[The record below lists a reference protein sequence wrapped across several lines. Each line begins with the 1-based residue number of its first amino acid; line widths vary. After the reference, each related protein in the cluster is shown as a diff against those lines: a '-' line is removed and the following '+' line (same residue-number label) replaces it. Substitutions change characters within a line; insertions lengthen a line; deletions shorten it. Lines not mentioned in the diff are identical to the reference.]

1 MIDPTKERM
10 ARAMRPRQWSIEE
23 WIGFVVPP
31 SRPSPPQP
39 AQLERVSE
47 RIGAAIVGFC
57 KAHLGQRFHADELR
71 AHVEKQ
77 CGKIA
82 PGSADRILR
91 NLRQRKVIGY
101 RLVSRSGSLY
111 EVTAA

>member
-1 MIDPTKERM
+1 VADQVDWVEAIHALWQAAYRSK
-10 ARAMRPRQWSIEE
+10 
-23 WIGFVVPP
+23 
-31 SRPSPPQP
+31 PSPPQP

-57 KAHLGQRFHADELR
+57 KARVGQRFHADDLR
-71 AHVEKQ
+71 AHVEAR
-77 CGKIA
+77 CGKTA

-91 NLRQRKVIGY
+91 NLRQRNVIAY

-111 EVTAA
+111 EVEAA